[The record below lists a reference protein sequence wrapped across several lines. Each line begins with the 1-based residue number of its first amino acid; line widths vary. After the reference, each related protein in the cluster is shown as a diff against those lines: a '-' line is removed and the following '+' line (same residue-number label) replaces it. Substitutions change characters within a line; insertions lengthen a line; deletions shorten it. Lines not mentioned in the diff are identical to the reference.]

1 MSCRYVTTAI
11 PYVNAAPH
19 LGFALELVQ
28 ADMLARHAR
37 LRGAD
42 VRFLTGTDDNA
53 FKNVAAARAAGVDVA
68 EFVARNS
75 QRFADLREPLQ
86 LSYDDFIRTGVDPRH
101 APGVVE
107 LWRRCAANGDFYQRR
122 YTGLYCIGCEQFYTA
137 DELVDGRCPE
147 HGTVPEQVEETNWFF
162 RLSRYQ
168 ERLEQLISAGT
179 VRITPA
185 QRRNEVLGFIR
196 SGLQD
201 ISVSRSAARS
211 GGWGI
216 PVPGDPEQVIWVW
229 WDALANYVT
238 SLGTGPDYEKWWRDS
253 DERIHVIGKG
263 VIRFHAVYWLAQ
275 LLSAGEPL
283 PTAIVVHDYLTLG
296 GSKISKSAQN
306 TIDPAEMADEYGS
319 DAVRWWLLRDVA
331 KVGETDF
338 TEARFVDRVN
348 TDLANGL
355 GNLVN
360 RTLTVVRKYRD
371 GRVPVGSVGPFAAAT
386 KELPDRIDE
395 ALTAVDFR
403 AATAAIGSAVE
414 EGNRLVEAARPWELH
429 KSGENARLDEL
440 LGELVAGCRV
450 LAHEAR
456 PFIPAGAARLAEQL
470 GTGGSAN
477 EPHPTFP
484 RITDRKSHS
493 GN

>member
-1 MSCRYVTTAI
+1 MSRRYITTAI

-28 ADMLARHAR
+28 ADTLARHAR
-37 LRGAD
+37 LRGTD

-53 FKNVAAARAAGVDVA
+53 FKNVAAARAAGVEVG

-75 QRFADLREPLQ
+75 QRFADLREPLD

-101 APGVVE
+101 APGVANF
-107 LWRRCAANGDFYQRR
+107 WRRCAGNGDFYQRR
-122 YTGLYCIGCEQFYTA
+122 YTGLYCVGCEQFYTA
-137 DELVDGRCPE
+137 DELIDGRCPE

-168 ERLEQLISAGT
+168 ERLDQLISSDT
-179 VRITPA
+179 VRITPI

-216 PVPGDPEQVIWVW
+216 PVPDDPEQVIWVW

-238 SLGTGPDYEKWWRDS
+238 SLGTGADYQKWWRDS
-253 DERIHVIGKG
+253 EERIHVIGKG

-296 GSKISKSAQN
+296 GSKISKSGSN
-306 TIDPAEMADEYGS
+306 TIDPAELSAEFGS

-338 TEARFVDRVN
+338 TEDRFIDRVN
-348 TDLANGL
+348 ADLANGL

-360 RTLTVVRKYRD
+360 RTLTIVRKYRG
-371 GRVPVGSVGPFAAAT
+371 GRVPEGSVGPFAAAT
-386 KELPDRIDE
+386 EELPGRIDD
-395 ALTAVDFR
+395 ALKSVDFR
-403 AATAAIGSAVE
+403 VATAAITAAVE
-414 EGNRLVEAARPWELH
+414 DGNRLVESTRPWELY
-429 KSGENARLDEL
+429 KNGENDRLDEL

-450 LAHEAR
+450 LAHEAQ

-470 GTGGSAN
+470 GTGDSVDK
-477 EPHPTFP
+477 PRPTFP
-484 RITDRKSHS
+484 RITPRT
-493 GN
+493 

>member
-1 MSCRYVTTAI
+1 MSRRYITTAI

-28 ADMLARHAR
+28 ADTLARHAR
-37 LRGAD
+37 LRGTD

-53 FKNVAAARAAGVDVA
+53 FKNVAAARAAGVEVA

-75 QRFADLREPLQ
+75 QRFADLREPLA
-86 LSYDDFIRTGVDPRH
+86 LSYDDFIRTGTDPRH
-101 APGVVE
+101 APGVVS

-122 YTGLYCIGCEQFYTA
+122 YTGLYCVGCEQFYTV

-147 HGTVPEQVEETNWFF
+147 HGTIPERVEETNWFF

-168 ERLEQLISAGT
+168 ERLEELIASDT
-179 VRITPA
+179 VRISPV

-216 PVPGDPEQVIWVW
+216 PVPDDPSQVIWVW

-238 SLGTGPDYEKWWRDS
+238 SLGSGSDYEKWWRAS

-296 GSKISKSAQN
+296 GSKISKSGHN
-306 TIDPAEMADEYGS
+306 TVDPGELSDRFGS
-319 DAVRWWLLRDVA
+319 DALRWWLLRDVA

-338 TEARFVDRVN
+338 TLDRFVDRVN
-348 TDLANGL
+348 TDLSNGL

-360 RTLTVVRKYRD
+360 RTLTVVRKYRG
-371 GRVPVGSVGPFAAAT
+371 GRVPAGSVGPFAAAAQ
-386 KELPDRIDE
+386 KLPARIDE
-395 ALTAVDFR
+395 ALESVDFR
-403 AATAAIGSAVE
+403 AATAAISATVE

-429 KSGENARLDEL
+429 KSGDDAQLDAL

-450 LAHEAR
+450 LAHEAS
-456 PFIPAGAARLAEQL
+456 PFIPAGAARLAAQL
-470 GTGGSAN
+470 GDGDTVDK
-477 EPHPTFP
+477 PHPAFP
-484 RITDRKSHS
+484 RITART
-493 GN
+493 